1 MGVHVWVAVL
11 AVLLLHLPRPASSN
25 WMYLGT
31 LGGRSVDTVC
41 ESAPLQGRVQRQ
53 LCRQQP
59 GTVAAVAVGARLA
72 LAHCQRLFRHEP
84 WNCSQHSFGHT
95 LRRGSPETAFLYAL
109 HSAGVAHTVARACA
123 TGQLKECACGS
134 TAPAAS
140 HGAWR
145 WGGCSDDVQA
155 GLRVSRQLGR
165 AAERSSRSSEPLR
178 QAANLHNLRAG
189 RIALA
194 SRVRLR
200 CRCHGVSGSC
210 GLRSC
215 WRTLSPLASVGR
227 LLRSRYR
234 RSVRLRRPGDPR
246 ARPSDLVHVRPSPDF
261 CRPEPGVPGSQG
273 RPCAEPTSCG
283 RICCGRGFETRTLR
297 RLQRCRCRFHWC
309 CYVTCD
315 TCESKVRLYSC
326 R

>member
-1 MGVHVWVAVL
+1 MGAHLPAAATL
-11 AVLLLHLPRPASSN
+11 ALLLLHLPRPASSN

-31 LGGRSVDTVC
+31 VGGRSVDTVC

-134 TAPAAS
+134 TDVSS

-145 WGGCSDDVQA
+145 WGGCSDDVQVPR
-155 GLRVSRQLGR
+155 LMTPM
-165 AAERSSRSSEPLR
+165 AAYNSKLTS
-178 QAANLHNLRAG
+178 A
-189 RIALA
+189 ITLA
-194 SRVRLR
+194 
-200 CRCHGVSGSC
+200 
-210 GLRSC
+210 
-215 WRTLSPLASVGR
+215 
-227 LLRSRYR
+227 
-234 RSVRLRRPGDPR
+234 
-246 ARPSDLVHVRPSPDF
+246 
-261 CRPEPGVPGSQG
+261 
-273 RPCAEPTSCG
+273 
-283 RICCGRGFETRTLR
+283 
-297 RLQRCRCRFHWC
+297 
-309 CYVTCD
+309 
-315 TCESKVRLYSC
+315 
-326 R
+326 